1 VGPEEGSVEVRDDVV
16 DILAGFALFSDLA
29 TPELESVAQTLDESW
44 FKADERV
51 IRQGLTGSGFYVIL
65 DGTATIRVDGK
76 DRATLR
82 PGDYFGEI
90 SCLLGE
96 PPVSDIVA
104 QRPLRCLVLPCEQ
117 LEEFLVAHPRVLFRL
132 LQGEA
137 RKVRNT
143 TRWLS

>member
-1 VGPEEGSVEVRDDVV
+1 MDVRDDVA
-16 DILAGFALFSDLA
+16 DILAGFALFSDMSTA
-29 TPELESVAQTLDESW
+29 DLENIAQTFDEAW

-51 IRQGLTGSGFYVIL
+51 LRQGLTGSGFYVIL
-65 DGTATIRVDGK
+65 DGTASIRVDGK

-96 PPVSDIVA
+96 PPVADIVA
-104 QRPLRCLVLPCEQ
+104 QRPLRCLVLPGSA
-117 LEEFLVAHPRVLFRL
+117 LESFLIAHPRVLFRL

-137 RKVRNT
+137 RKVRT
-143 TRWLS
+143 TTKWLS

>member
-1 VGPEEGSVEVRDDVV
+1 MEVRQDVV
-16 DILAGFALFSDLA
+16 DILSGFALFADLS
-29 TPELESVAQTLDESW
+29 TPELESVVQNFGEVW
-44 FKADERV
+44 FSQGERV
-51 IRQGLTGSGFYVIL
+51 IRQGLTGTGFYVIA
-65 DGTATIRVDGK
+65 DGTATISVNGV

-96 PPVSDIVA
+96 APTADIVA
-104 QRPLRCLVLPCEQ
+104 DRALRCLVLPAGS
-117 LEEFLVAHPRVLFRL
+117 LEDFLIAHPLVMYRL

-137 RKVRNT
+137 RKVRTT

>member
-1 VGPEEGSVEVRDDVV
+1 MEDRADDAV
-16 DILAGFALFSDLA
+16 DILAGFALFSDLS
-29 TPELESVAQTLDESW
+29 TPELENIVHTFDEQQFS
-44 FKADERV
+44 ANVRV

-65 DGTATIRVDGK
+65 DGTAAIRVDGK

-104 QRPLRCLVLPCEQ
+104 QRPLRCLMLPCER
-117 LEEFLVAHPRVLFRL
+117 LEAFLVAHPRVLFRL
-132 LQGEA
+132 MQGEA

>member
-1 VGPEEGSVEVRDDVV
+1 MEERADDVV
-16 DILAGFALFSDLA
+16 DILAGFALFADLT
-29 TPELESVAQTLDESW
+29 TPELENIVHTFDEQQ
-44 FKADERV
+44 FNTNVRV
-51 IRQGLTGSGFYVIL
+51 IRQGLSGSGFYVIL
-65 DGTATIRVDGK
+65 DGAATIRVDGK

-104 QRPLRCLVLPCEQ
+104 ERPLRCLVLPCER
-117 LEEFLVAHPRVLFRL
+117 LEQFLVAHPRVLFRL
-132 LQGEA
+132 MQGEA